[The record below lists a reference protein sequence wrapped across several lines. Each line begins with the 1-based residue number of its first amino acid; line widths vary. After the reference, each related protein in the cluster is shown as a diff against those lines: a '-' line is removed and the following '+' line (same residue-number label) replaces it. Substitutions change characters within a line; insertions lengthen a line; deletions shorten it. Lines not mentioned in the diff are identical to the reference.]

1 MGSIGDTNG
10 EFKPSDIN
18 PSTDFADGETQPFEF
33 DSQFPVSP
41 FCVEDGLETQI
52 LNLGE
57 ETQVLDFGGE
67 TQVLDDLDYCENIET
82 QLLDAVDV
90 SVVLDSEG
98 EGTDGTEVFDDGD
111 EVSDDEVV
119 IGDCGRSIGH
129 EEKESLEQCR
139 ASTEEC
145 RSSGIYVPT
154 ATPDVKAVSEGKPGS
169 VQRFTSVRA
178 ASLRASG
185 LAARNARNAALWEMN
200 TESCS
205 NQTDSR
211 FSNQCT
217 VDSKGLNLKVVEN
230 ISQRQ
235 DQNSINFRVGC
246 PTARKLFA
254 EDCFTENKELSRN
267 SEVADA
273 REDLLEAPDCDG
285 PLAGLSYIDS
295 QEPGELSQANAL
307 DFVERFVND
316 KLMELDNEVDF
327 GKSTGGNSKLISCA
341 KGLQSLA
348 KRTIERSTAGEA
360 GNFEWDDFR
369 EDEGGGDIYRRMK
382 EEFYGNRSQA
392 QKSSTNL
399 RKPKGKKLNE
409 SCNVDQPKSGDKRTA
424 HSESKL
430 LMCKLKDND
439 KTLQEGQMNFGKNL
453 SNEFDEQF
461 NSDSSIGQLE
471 PTGAKTDAAEELN
484 DVGFDTQIAAEAI
497 EALFN
502 GEAATEPKANQ
513 GVQSISKGSSKAPF
527 RGKEGK
533 RISSTSRKGVSCSDA
548 TRFTRQSKRSKL
560 NEDSSVLLEKHSK
573 NVGKESSVTTPVSDC
588 KKGRKRIK
596 EVGFLQESRIGST
609 DVKLSG
615 MSNANG
621 QLSILHSD
629 QSGEHGN
636 GNVKLS
642 IDVHLEL
649 ISKSIGNHVPSY
661 PRKRRSSRKMPVGLG
676 ESDKMEAQPRKPAQ
690 PDDNGKPTAMQ
701 KTSRG
706 NNRSTCIPSST
717 RRTARSSVN
726 TCPLPYFSDQNS
738 EGKLSHQSLDK
749 QGSDADELNCNL
761 SDKNG
766 RMISKRKIGPKA
778 AKAITHAGGNP
789 GAISLSN
796 AENLTVN
803 VDSEK
808 SPKEKSRSP
817 GSLCTTP
824 TNHLTPIN
832 AASPVCMGEEYYKQ
846 SCKKNL
852 LKASLTKELRS
863 LCPNEAEPISPLK
876 DMRKRRNL
884 ADVRVLFSNHL
895 DEDILKQQKKGRR
908 VLITPKTKPGKET
921 ISRLVTAVHGQA
933 IERTGR
939 SSMKDDKIPDDL
951 LVLSCEE
958 DYEICVPFLE
968 KGTAVYSSELL
979 LNGIVTQKLDYQRHR
994 LFEDHVRRT
1003 RSTIWMKK
1011 DNKFHPVTKA

>member
-1 MGSIGDTNG
+1 MIGSI
-10 EFKPSDIN
+10 
-18 PSTDFADGETQPFEF
+18 
-33 DSQFPVSP
+33 
-41 FCVEDGLETQI
+41 
-52 LNLGE
+52 
-57 ETQVLDFGGE
+57 
-67 TQVLDDLDYCENIET
+67 
-82 QLLDAVDV
+82 
-90 SVVLDSEG
+90 
-98 EGTDGTEVFDDGD
+98 
-111 EVSDDEVV
+111 
-119 IGDCGRSIGH
+119 
-129 EEKESLEQCR
+129 
-139 ASTEEC
+139 
-145 RSSGIYVPT
+145 
-154 ATPDVKAVSEGKPGS
+154 
-169 VQRFTSVRA
+169 QRFTSVRA

-185 LAARNARNAALWEMN
+185 LAARNAALREMN
-200 TESCS
+200 NKSCS

-230 ISQRQ
+230 ISRRQ

-246 PTARKLFA
+246 PTARRLFA

-267 SEVADA
+267 SEDAAA

-307 DFVERFVND
+307 DFVERFVNE

-341 KGLQSLA
+341 KGPQSLA
-348 KRTIERSTAGEA
+348 KRIIERSTAGEA

-382 EEFYGNRSQA
+382 EDFYGDRSHA
-392 QKSSTNL
+392 RKSSTYPC
-399 RKPKGKKLNE
+399 KPKGKKLDE
-409 SCNVDQPKSGDKRTA
+409 SCNVDQPKSSDKRTV

-430 LMCKLKDND
+430 LLCKLKDND
-439 KTLQEGQMNFGKNL
+439 KTLQEGQINFRKNL

-461 NSDSSIGQLE
+461 NSDSSRGQLE
-471 PTGAKTDAAEELN
+471 PTAAKTGAAEELN
-484 DVGFDTQIAAEAI
+484 DVGFDTQMAAEAI

-502 GEAATEPKANQ
+502 GEAAAEPKSDQ
-513 GVQSISKGSSKAPF
+513 GIQSISKGSSKGSF

-560 NEDSSVLLEKHSK
+560 NEDSSVLLEKHFK
-573 NVGKESSVTTPVSDC
+573 NVWKESSVSVTTPVSDC

-596 EVGFLQESRIGST
+596 EVGFLQESRTGST
-609 DVKLSG
+609 DVKSSG

-621 QLSILHSD
+621 QLSVLHLD

-642 IDVHLEL
+642 IDVHFEL
-649 ISKSIGNHVPSY
+649 ISNSTGNHVPSY
-661 PRKRRSSRKMPVGLG
+661 PRKRRSSRKTPVGLG
-676 ESDKMEAQPRKPAQ
+676 ESDKMEAQSRKPVQ

-701 KTSRG
+701 KRSKG

-717 RRTARSSVN
+717 RRTAKSSVN
-726 TCPLPYFSDQNS
+726 SCPLPYFADQNS

-749 QGSDADELNCNL
+749 QGSDDELNCNF

-778 AKAITHAGGNP
+778 AKAIKHAGGNP
-789 GAISLSN
+789 DAISLSN

-803 VDSEK
+803 VDSDK

-817 GSLCTTP
+817 GSICTTP

-852 LKASLTKELRS
+852 LKASLIKELRS

-876 DMRKRRNL
+876 DTRKRRNL
-884 ADVRVLFSNHL
+884 ADVQVLFSNHL
-895 DEDILKQQKKGRR
+895 DEDILKQQKK
-908 VLITPKTKPGKET
+908 VL
-921 ISRLVTAVHGQA
+921 VF
-933 IERTGR
+933 
-939 SSMKDDKIPDDL
+939 L
-951 LVLSCEE
+951 L
-958 DYEICVPFLE
+958 F
-968 KGTAVYSSELL
+968 
-979 LNGIVTQKLDYQRHR
+979 R
-994 LFEDHVRRT
+994 
-1003 RSTIWMKK
+1003 
-1011 DNKFHPVTKA
+1011 